1 MFDMPQR
8 RDIAE
13 KCTHVTI
20 SRCDNGTLQVD
31 GFTTRQMVNETLFLR
46 NLTDSTAGKYEFDYE
61 DYTVTHNIIDTDYT
75 NYSIWD
81 DCKRVTSN
89 MYLSK

>member
-1 MFDMPQR
+1 
-8 RDIAE
+8 
-13 KCTHVTI
+13 
-20 SRCDNGTLQVD
+20 
-31 GFTTRQMVNETLFLR
+31 MVNETLFLR